1 MVGDVDVRTE
11 TAIHRPVEDV
21 AASCVGE
28 DARAGVVREH
38 PERRLT
44 YAVAGG
50 CRQPHGF
57 RRASWASGWP
67 TPYEVTEL
75 EPGRKQAH
83 ADGPFSPGVNRST
96 IRLDALWLW

>member
-57 RRASWASGWP
+57 RRASWPAAGLHP
-67 TPYEVTEL
+67 TRSRNSSRGGSRPMRTARFPL
-75 EPGRKQAH
+75 E
-83 ADGPFSPGVNRST
+83 
-96 IRLDALWLW
+96 